1 MDNQI
6 TNPKTTEVINCAKV
20 LLDSNNPQG
29 ARALLDTI
37 PENERTGEWYYLLG
51 KTESVPT
58 QTPTVNANVNLS
70 FNKKPK
76 VVKPKKA
83 KRQLTPHE
91 KAVINK
97 RINIIAIIVAVCFAI
112 FGIVDIIYIFFPQ
125 PHVSPPSGSSGYI
138 SDEKKAEISE
148 MGKAK
153 IEAYKSQHQKTCYRF
168 TYYDLTTV
176 NLNYAIN
183 AARRYGHNIDDDVAD
198 FILSPEPIRLMFFY
212 DTEEY
217 SSHSSCGLFYS
228 ALQIDKLNQLIFGEL
243 WNSNVSL
250 ASLKN
255 GIHTINEVLFYIEKI
270 KVLSEFYPDTSLK
283 FVLAQEDELRVTL
296 EWAKYTMA
304 AYYPQDYYSL
314 YN

>member
-51 KTESVPT
+51 KTESVPP

-70 FNKKPK
+70 FAKKQKETKPKKPK
-76 VVKPKKA
+76 KQLSQKEQDKIGKA
-83 KRQLTPHE
+83 
-91 KAVINK
+91 
-97 RINIIAIIVAVCFAI
+97 IAIPICVIFAI
-112 FGIVDIIYIFFPQ
+112 LMIVPIIYFASIA
-125 PHVSPPSGSSGYI
+125 PPSGSSGYI

-148 MGKAK
+148 MGKAQ

-168 TYYDLTTV
+168 TYYDLTAV

-283 FVLAQEDELRVTL
+283 LVLAQEDELRVTL